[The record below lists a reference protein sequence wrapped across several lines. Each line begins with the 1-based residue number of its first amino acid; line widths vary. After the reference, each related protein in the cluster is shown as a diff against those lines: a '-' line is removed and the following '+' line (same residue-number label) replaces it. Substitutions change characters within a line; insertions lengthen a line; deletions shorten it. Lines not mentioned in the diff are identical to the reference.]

1 MKLGVTGTGP
11 YCPYGC
17 PNLSQDDYLSVVIEP
32 RLRQKQVTDKLITGV
47 ITDVAQVR
55 VQEIITTTQ
64 DGANA
69 LLAQLDSGADFSDV
83 AGSQASTGFATDGL
97 VDWFSQDDTGVD
109 QAVKD
114 AAFSTEVGSYS
125 KVVTATSGQFY
136 IVKVL
141 QRDDHRPL
149 SSTQLDAKKQQ
160 LYNDWFSKAKL
171 AAVIS
176 PSTFQAPTPTAPPL
190 VPPTT
195 VPSNTT
201 PTLPTGASPSTAAT
215 PQASQTPGANT
226 GDAVLTPTPVGTASP
241 PSS

>member
-1 MKLGVTGTGP
+1 MKLGVSGTGP

-69 LLAQLDSGADFSDV
+69 LLTQLDNGADFSDV

-97 VDWFSQDDTGVD
+97 VDWFTQDATTVD
-109 QAVKD
+109 QAVRD
-114 AAFSTEVGSYS
+114 AAFSTDVDKYS
-125 KVVTATSGQFY
+125 KVITATTGQFY

-149 SSTQLDAKKQQ
+149 STTQLDAKE
-160 LYNDWFSKAKL
+160 

-176 PSTFQAPTPTAPPL
+176 GLVYEGEISSDYIPVDLPGSDADPTASCAADDRAVQRHAHRRHRCYFPNG
-190 VPPTT
+190 
-195 VPSNTT
+195 NTT
-201 PTLPTGASPSTAAT
+201 PSAQRATDSTPPAVAT
-215 PQASQTPGANT
+215 PPEA
-226 GDAVLTPTPVGTASP
+226 TASSTP
-241 PSS
+241 